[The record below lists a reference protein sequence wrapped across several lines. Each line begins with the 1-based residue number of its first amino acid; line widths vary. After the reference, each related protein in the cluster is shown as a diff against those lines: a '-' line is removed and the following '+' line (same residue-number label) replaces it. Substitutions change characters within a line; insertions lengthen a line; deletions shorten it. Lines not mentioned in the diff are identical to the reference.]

1 MSKKRVSVQ
10 LPVKNSDITGD
21 KRKRVEKEE
30 GKCQDRFPFSRLITN
45 FPLATSESES
55 ESEIEED
62 SDGSDLG
69 SDADV
74 DAEDDELDLDD
85 VSSEDEDDEDSEE
98 DDENLPKLKKRKKN
112 KDDGSESFSNAVTAI
127 LGSKL
132 KAYDRKD
139 PILARSKQTIKKAES
154 DKSEAKARRELLA
167 EKKKVY
173 DKDRIKNLLP
183 TDDSKAREVL
193 EHEKRMKKIAQR
205 GVVRLFN
212 VVMSTQTRTS
222 TEVNKTKVLGQDQK
236 DKLITEISKEKFFDL
251 VKAAGD
257 P

>member
-1 MSKKRVSVQ
+1 M
-10 LPVKNSDITGD
+10 
-21 KRKRVEKEE
+21 
-30 GKCQDRFPFSRLITN
+30 
-45 FPLATSESES
+45 A
-55 ESEIEED
+55 
-62 SDGSDLG
+62 

-85 VSSEDEDDEDSEE
+85 VSSDEEDSDEEDDDN
-98 DDENLPKLKKRKKN
+98 DENLPKLKKRKKN
-112 KDDGSESFSNAVTAI
+112 KDDGSESFANAVNAI

-154 DKSEAKARRELLA
+154 EKLEAKARRELLA

-173 DKDRIKNLLP
+173 DKDRVKDLLP
-183 TDDSKAREVL
+183 KDDSTAREVL
-193 EHEKRMKKIAQR
+193 EHEKRLKKIAQR

-222 TEVNKTKVLGQDQK
+222 SEVSKTKVLGQDQK
-236 DKLITEISKEKFFDL
+236 DKLISEVSKEKFFDL
-251 VKAAGD
+251 IKAAGD
-257 P
+257 S